1 MGKGSNIDKLYEIAV
16 KASDNWIEIADK
28 LEQEQTWLDKSAKIA
43 LSVLS
48 ALKDLKM
55 SKQELADKMGVKA
68 QYISRIVKG
77 TENLTL
83 ETISKLEKALGKDLM
98 SIPDYSF
105 RTKAYYSIYP
115 KNIHWTT
122 PTSCSFTTKGTNIL
136 SYKQKSSIINSQIMS

>member
-16 KASDNWIEIADK
+16 KASDNWIEIAEK
-28 LEQEQTWLDKSAKIA
+28 LEQDQTWLDKSAKIA

-105 RTKAYYSIYP
+105 RTKADYNMYT

-122 PTSCSFTTKGTNIL
+122 PISCSFTTKGTNIL
-136 SYKQKSSIINSQIMS
+136 SYKPKSSIINSQIMS

>member
-16 KASDNWIEIADK
+16 KASDNWIEIAEK
-28 LEQEQTWLDKSAKIA
+28 LEQDQTWLDKSAKIA

-105 RTKAYYSIYP
+105 RTKADYNMYT

-122 PTSCSFTTKGTNIL
+122 PISCSFTTKGTNIL
-136 SYKQKSSIINSQIMS
+136 SYKQKSSMINSQIMS

>member
-16 KASDNWIEIADK
+16 KASDNWIEIAEK
-28 LEQEQTWLDKSAKIA
+28 LEQDQTWLDKSAKIA

-105 RTKAYYSIYP
+105 CTKADYNMYT

-122 PTSCSFTTKGTNIL
+122 PISCSFTTKGTNIL
-136 SYKQKSSIINSQIMS
+136 SYKQKPSIINSQIMS

>member
-16 KASDNWIEIADK
+16 KASYNWIEIAEK
-28 LEQEQTWLDKSAKIA
+28 LEQDQTWLDKSAKIA

-105 RTKAYYSIYP
+105 RTKADYNMYT

-122 PTSCSFTTKGTNIL
+122 PISCSFTTKGTNIL
-136 SYKQKSSIINSQIMS
+136 SYKPKSSIINSQIMS

>member
-1 MGKGSNIDKLYEIAV
+1 MGKDSNIDKLNEIAV

-83 ETISKLEKALGKDLM
+83 ETISKLERALGKDLM
-98 SIPDYSF
+98 SIPD
-105 RTKAYYSIYP
+105 
-115 KNIHWTT
+115 
-122 PTSCSFTTKGTNIL
+122 
-136 SYKQKSSIINSQIMS
+136 

>member
-16 KASDNWIEIADK
+16 KASDNWIEIAEK
-28 LEQEQTWLDKSAKIA
+28 LEQDQTWLDKSAKIA
-43 LSVLS
+43 ISVLS

-105 RTKAYYSIYP
+105 RTKADYNMYT

-122 PTSCSFTTKGTNIL
+122 PISCSFTTKGTNIL
-136 SYKQKSSIINSQIMS
+136 SYKPKSSIINSQIMS

>member
-16 KASDNWIEIADK
+16 KASDNWIEIAEK
-28 LEQEQTWLDKSAKIA
+28 LEQDQTWLDKSAKIA

-83 ETISKLEKALGKDLM
+83 ETISKLEKALGKDLV

-105 RTKAYYSIYP
+105 RTKADYNMYT

-122 PTSCSFTTKGTNIL
+122 PISCSFTTKGTNIL

>member
-16 KASDNWIEIADK
+16 KASDNWIEIAEK
-28 LEQEQTWLDKSAKIA
+28 LEQDQTWLDKSAKIA

-48 ALKDLKM
+48 ALEDLKM

-105 RTKAYYSIYP
+105 RTKADYNMYT

-122 PTSCSFTTKGTNIL
+122 PISCSFTTKGTNIL

>member
-16 KASDNWIEIADK
+16 KASDNWIEIAEK
-28 LEQEQTWLDKSAKIA
+28 LEQDQTWLDKSAKIA

-98 SIPDYSF
+98 SIPDSLDHSYIMLF
-105 RTKAYYSIYP
+105 HDQGHKYIVLQTKIEH
-115 KNIHWTT
+115 N
-122 PTSCSFTTKGTNIL
+122 
-136 SYKQKSSIINSQIMS
+136 

>member
-16 KASDNWIEIADK
+16 KASDNWIEIAEK
-28 LEQEQTWLDKSAKIA
+28 LEQDQTWLDKSAKIA
-43 LSVLS
+43 ISVLS

-105 RTKAYYSIYP
+105 RTKADYNMYT

-122 PTSCSFTTKGTNIL
+122 PISCSFTTKGTNIL

>member
-16 KASDNWIEIADK
+16 KASYNWIEIAEK
-28 LEQEQTWLDKSAKIA
+28 LEQDQTWLDKSAKIA

-98 SIPDYSF
+98 SIPD
-105 RTKAYYSIYP
+105 
-115 KNIHWTT
+115 
-122 PTSCSFTTKGTNIL
+122 
-136 SYKQKSSIINSQIMS
+136 

>member
-16 KASDNWIEIADK
+16 KASDNWIEIAEK
-28 LEQEQTWLDKSAKIA
+28 LEQDQTWLDKSAKIA

-105 RTKAYYSIYP
+105 RTKAHYNMYT

-122 PTSCSFTTKGTNIL
+122 PISCSFTTKGTNIL

>member
-16 KASDNWIEIADK
+16 KASDNWIEIAEK
-28 LEQEQTWLDKSAKIA
+28 LEQDQTWLDKSAKIA

-105 RTKAYYSIYP
+105 RTKADYNMYT

-122 PTSCSFTTKGTNIL
+122 PISCSFTTKGTNIL